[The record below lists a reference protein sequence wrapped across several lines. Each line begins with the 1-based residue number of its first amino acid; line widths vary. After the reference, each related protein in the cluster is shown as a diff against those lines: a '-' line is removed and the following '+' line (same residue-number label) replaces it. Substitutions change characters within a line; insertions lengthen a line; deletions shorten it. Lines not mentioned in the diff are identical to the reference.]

1 MNAASSTFTIP
12 KEQFLSWEFFSL
24 LGRPLAAPVADAP
37 RPLSFF
43 WARNA
48 ILYSLKAL
56 GISPGA
62 HVLLP
67 AYLCRAAVEPFE
79 VFGAEVEF
87 YPISR
92 SCEPDIVELE
102 AKVTP
107 RTKAILVAHYFGF
120 PQPIDKLRAL
130 CDRHHLYLIE
140 DCAHVLQGSFYGQP
154 LGTFGD
160 AGVFSW
166 RKFLP
171 IYDGGDLWLR
181 RRSEVPL
188 PPWQKES
195 LAFTLKVAK
204 SLVDKT
210 LENSSGILAKCFS
223 WAIESVKSA
232 AKRLRGTSSDAP
244 LFALDSNRATFD
256 ISLVNQKVSR
266 VSSWLRTHSDVPA
279 IAAKRRE
286 NFQFLLD
293 RLRGLPHVT
302 LLHAELP
309 DTTCPWIFPIFLGD
323 IPDAHLR
330 LQSEGIP
337 AVNWSG
343 VRPPAVD
350 CAAFPDAA
358 FLYDNLTFL
367 PVHQDLTRAHLD
379 AIIRGVQKVA
389 AEAPSLSKGK
399 YPSSRE
405 SHETIR

>member
-1 MNAASSTFTIP
+1 MSAASPTFTIP
-12 KEQFLSWEFFSL
+12 KEQFPSRKFFSFFS
-24 LGRPLAAPVADAP
+24 RPLAAPLVGAP

-48 ILYSLKAL
+48 IFYSLKAL

-79 VFGAEVEF
+79 VFGADVEF

-92 SCEPDIVELE
+92 CCEPDLAELE
-102 AKVTP
+102 ARVTP
-107 RTKAILVAHYFGF
+107 RTEAVLVAHYFGF

-181 RRSEVPL
+181 KHSEIPP

-195 LAFTLKVAK
+195 LVFTLKVAK

-232 AKRLRGTSSDAP
+232 AKRLRGKSGDAP
-244 LFALDSNRATFD
+244 LFALDSNQATFD
-256 ISLVNQKVSR
+256 TSLVNQKVSR
-266 VSSWLRTHSDVPA
+266 VSSWLRTHSDLPA

-286 NFQFLLD
+286 NFQFLRD
-293 RLRGLPHVT
+293 RLRTLPHVR
-302 LLHAELP
+302 LLHADLP
-309 DTTCPWIFPIFLGD
+309 DSTCPWIFPIFLSD
-323 IPDAHLR
+323 VPDAHLR
-330 LQSEGIP
+330 LQNEGIP
-337 AVNWSG
+337 AVNWAG
-343 VRPPAVD
+343 VRPPSVD
-350 CAAFPDAA
+350 SADFPDAA
-358 FLYDNLTFL
+358 FLYDNLVFL
-367 PVHQDLTRAHLD
+367 PVHQDLTPAHLD
-379 AIIRGVQKVA
+379 AIVRAVQKVA
-389 AEAPSLSKGK
+389 TEAPRLLEPEISKLSG
-399 YPSSRE
+399 
-405 SHETIR
+405 IA

>member
-1 MNAASSTFTIP
+1 MNAAAAAFTIP
-12 KEQFLSWEFFSL
+12 KEQSPSRKFFSFF
-24 LGRPLAAPVADAP
+24 GWPLAARVAGAP
-37 RPLSFF
+37 RHLSFF

-48 ILYSLKAL
+48 IFYSLKAL

-79 VFGAEVEF
+79 VFGADVEF

-92 SCEPDIVELE
+92 LCEPDLAELE
-102 AKVTP
+102 ARVTP
-107 RTKAILVAHYFGF
+107 RTKAVLVAHYFGF

-140 DCAHVLQGSFYGQP
+140 DCAHVLQGSCHGQP

-181 RRSEVPL
+181 KSSGVPP

-204 SLVDKT
+204 SLVDRT
-210 LENSSGILAKCFS
+210 LENSSGILATCFS
-223 WAIESVKSA
+223 WVMESVKSVV
-232 AKRLRGTSSDAP
+232 KRSRSKSGEAP
-244 LFALDSNRATFD
+244 LFELDSNRATFD
-256 ISLVNQKVSR
+256 TSLVNQRMSR

-286 NFQFLLD
+286 NFLL
-293 RLRGLPHVT
+293 LRDGLRSLPHVT
-302 LLHAELP
+302 LLHTDLP
-309 DTTCPWIFPIFLGD
+309 SSTCPWIFPIFLND
-323 IPDAHLR
+323 VPDAHLR
-330 LQSEGIP
+330 LQNEGIP
-337 AVNWSG
+337 AVNWAG

-350 CAAFPDAA
+350 SAVFPDAA
-358 FLYDNLTFL
+358 FLYDNLVFL
-367 PVHQDLTRAHLD
+367 PVHQDLTPAHLD
-379 AIIRGVQKVA
+379 AIVRAVQKVA
-389 AEAPSLSKGK
+389 AESPRFLEPEISKFSG
-399 YPSSRE
+399 
-405 SHETIR
+405 IA